1 LKLLSLALK
10 HFYAKLVKEEK
21 QGELAKTV
29 VKIKEDEHV

>member
-1 LKLLSLALK
+1 LTLALK
-10 HFYAKLVKEEK
+10 HFYAKLVKGEK